1 MSAHEGTVLFRMQ
14 DSMSQFMGHDHFLKN
29 IIQIAVDV
37 DTFMSF
43 QIFVVS
49 RNSSKRA
56 EKHFYVQV
64 ICYHK
69 RIIGTAQSDTATD
82 DA

>member
-1 MSAHEGTVLFRMQ
+1 MPAHEGTVFFRMQ
-14 DSMSQFMGHDHFLKN
+14 DGMSQLMCHNYFLEI

-37 DTFMSF
+37 DAFMSF

-49 RNSSKRA
+49 RNFSKRA

-69 RIIGTAQSDTATD
+69 RIIGTAHSGTAPD

>member
-1 MSAHEGTVLFRMQ
+1 MPAHEGTVLFRMQ
-14 DSMSQFMGHDHFLKN
+14 DGMSQFMSHDHLLEN
-29 IIQIAVDV
+29 VIQIAVDV
-37 DTFMSF
+37 DAFMSF

-49 RNSSKRA
+49 RNFSKRA

-69 RIIGTAQSDTATD
+69 RIIGTAQSGTAPD